1 MQKVTISSLDDD
13 KIFDKES
20 VNLIYSLP
28 EKSFVLITDQNNSIF
43 VAKINKISIKNLPN
57 DAIKNKE
64 YSILSNK
71 KIIDEIYSSYDL
83 ALNKKYKVK
92 VFENTLERIKNNFK

>member
-1 MQKVTISSLDDD
+1 M
-13 KIFDKES
+13 
-20 VNLIYSLP
+20 IYSLP
-28 EKSFVLITDQNNSIF
+28 EKSFVLITDPSNSIF

-57 DAIKNKE
+57 DGIKNKE

-92 VFENTLERIKNNFK
+92 VFQNTLERIKNNFK